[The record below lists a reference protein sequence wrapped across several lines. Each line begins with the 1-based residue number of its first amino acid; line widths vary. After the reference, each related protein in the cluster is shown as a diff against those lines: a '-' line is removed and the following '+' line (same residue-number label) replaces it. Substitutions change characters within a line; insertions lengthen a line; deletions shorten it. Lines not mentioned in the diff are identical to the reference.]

1 MKLQSPQQ
9 GSVAVVHR
17 AAIVTAFIGGS
28 LMPVP
33 RVNAVRHFLFAGW
46 SQLIRLRHLIRDGS
60 LDVAPAGTPDD
71 IFINFFSSP
80 ATVLKAKG
88 LNRVSAASARRR

>member
-1 MKLQSPQQ
+1 MKLLSPQQ
-9 GSVAVVHR
+9 GSVGVVHR

-46 SQLIRLRHLIRDGS
+46 SQLIRLRHLIRGGS
-60 LDVAPAGTPDD
+60 LDVAPAGRHLHQ
-71 IFINFFSSP
+71 FLFLSSDSS
-80 ATVLKAKG
+80 KG
-88 LNRVSAASARRR
+88 KGFEPR